1 MKNKLDK
8 QAESNVKEFENIEK
22 RAADLIVAN
31 KDIAL
36 QTAKKDNL
44 STGLITEL
52 IQVNKELVSQAVGA
66 ADRAAE
72 ADTVNKTLA
81 LQNEELLSTCYHDE
95 LTGLYNRRFYEE
107 ALARLDAD
115 KKLPYT
121 IIMGDINGLKLIN
134 DSFGYDKGDE
144 LLKKTAQ
151 VIKAGCRAKD
161 IIARL
166 SGDEFVILMPKT
178 NSLEAAKVLK
188 RIYALALKENTGP
201 IDISISFGYET
212 KIDEG
217 ENSLD
222 IFKKAEDFM
231 YEHKTYER
239 SSTRSKIIDLIMNTL
254 YEKSNRELL
263 HSQRVSELCGAIA
276 AKMNFDID
284 DINQMKIAGLM
295 HDIGKIGIN
304 EEILNKPDKLT
315 VDEWTEMKRH
325 PEIGF
330 RILSSDD
337 KFSKIA
343 GYVFEHHEYFNGSGY
358 PKGLKG
364 EEISVQAR
372 IISIADAFDAM
383 TAKRTY
389 CQAVSEDSAIAEI
402 RKCAG
407 TQFDTNIAKIF
418 DEKVLKKAWGNL

>member
-1 MKNKLDK
+1 MKNNLNK
-8 QAESNVKEFENIEK
+8 QAESNVKKFEKIEK
-22 RAADLIVAN
+22 RAAELIIAN

-36 QTAKKDNL
+36 QTAEKDNL
-44 STGLITEL
+44 ATGFIAEL
-52 IQVNKELVSQAVGA
+52 IHENKELVSQTEEAV
-66 ADRAAE
+66 DRATE
-72 ADTVNKTLA
+72 ADSVNKTLA
-81 LQNEELLSTCYHDE
+81 LQNEELLSMSYHDK

-107 ALARLDAD
+107 ALARLD
-115 KKLPYT
+115 KTKTLPYT
-121 IIMGDINGLKLIN
+121 IIIGDINGLKLIN

-144 LLKKTAQ
+144 LLKQTAH
-151 VIKAGCRAKD
+151 ILKAGCRAKD

-166 SGDEFVILMPKT
+166 SGDEFVILLPKT
-178 NSLEAAKVLK
+178 NSLEAARVLK
-188 RIYALALKENTGP
+188 RIYALALKEKTGP

-231 YEHKTYER
+231 YEHKTYAR
-239 SSTRSKIIDLIMNTL
+239 TSTRSKIIDLIMNTL
-254 YEKSNRELL
+254 YEKSNRELQ
-263 HSQRVSELCGAIA
+263 HSQRVSEICGAIA
-276 AKMNFDID
+276 AKMNFNID

-295 HDIGKIGIN
+295 HDIGKIGIS
-304 EEILNKPDKLT
+304 EEILNKPEKLT
-315 VDEWTEMKRH
+315 VDEWSEMKRH

-343 GYVFEHHEYFNGSGY
+343 SYVIEHHEYFDGNGY

-364 EEISVQAR
+364 EEISVQAK

-389 CQAVSEDSAIAEI
+389 CQAVSEDKAINEI
-402 RKCAG
+402 IKCSG
-407 TQFDTNIAKIF
+407 SQFDTNIAKIF
-418 DEKVLKKAWGNL
+418 VEKVLRKAWRHL